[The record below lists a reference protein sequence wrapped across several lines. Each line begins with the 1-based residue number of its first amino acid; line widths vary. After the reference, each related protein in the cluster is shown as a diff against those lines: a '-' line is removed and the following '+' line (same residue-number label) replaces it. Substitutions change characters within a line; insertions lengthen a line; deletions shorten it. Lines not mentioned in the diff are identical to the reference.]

1 VSATREPPPPFE
13 ILPAIDIRAGRVV
26 DLFQGDYSRE
36 TVYDDA
42 AEAVV
47 ERFIG
52 DGARWIHVVDL
63 DGSRGGSP
71 ANRDLVRDLARM
83 AGAAGVRVQ
92 LGGGIRSLE
101 AAHAALESGVSR
113 VIFGTAAVERPDV
126 VAQAVRRFGPAA
138 VAVGIDARR
147 GLVAT
152 RGWTETAPVP
162 AVDLARR
169 MVDCGVVWL
178 IYTDV
183 ERDSTLTEPN
193 FAELERLRRSTRAAV
208 IASGGVTTVEQVHRL
223 AALDLAGAI
232 IGSAIYA
239 GRLTLRQ
246 ALAAAAAARQA
257 TDPAATTGPAGA
269 GTAASAGGRS
279 GPLEPQAEPGR
290 E

>member
-1 VSATREPPPPFE
+1 MSATREPLPRFE

-42 AEAVV
+42 AEAVM
-47 ERFIG
+47 ERFIR

-71 ANRDLVRDLARM
+71 ANRDLVRALARM

-92 LGGGIRSLE
+92 LGGGIRSLD
-101 AAHAALESGVSR
+101 AAHTALESGVSR

-126 VAQAVRRFGPAA
+126 VEQAVRRFGPAA

-152 RGWTETAPVP
+152 RGWTETAPLP
-162 AVDLARR
+162 AVELARR
-169 MVDCGVVWL
+169 MVACGVAWL

-193 FAELERLRRSTRAAV
+193 FAELERLRRSIGAAV
-208 IASGGVTTVEQVHRL
+208 IASGGVTTVEQIHRL
-223 AALDLAGAI
+223 AALGLAGAI
-232 IGSAIYA
+232 IGSAIYS
-239 GRLTLRQ
+239 GRLGLRQ
-246 ALAAAAAARQA
+246 ALAAAAVAPEA
-257 TDPAATTGPAGA
+257 TDPAAI
-269 GTAASAGGRS
+269 AGGRP
-279 GPLEPQAEPGR
+279 GIREPGAEPGR
-290 E
+290 K